1 MNATFAVV
9 QAVGFDLDRTL
20 YADVPEMGERIAWA
34 VAAEILKVKPELETI
49 ERVMEIYVPEC
60 RKVGSWS
67 KVLQSLGLAEPKQIV
82 NCCLETANII
92 DLIQPDDR
100 LAAIMR
106 QLSQRLYLFIITGSP
121 RNQSI
126 KKLAKLGI
134 DQKFFSFCLF
144 GDDPQFRPKTQPD
157 SYAYFLSQS
166 PFLPEQHVY
175 VGDNRESDIVIPR
188 ALGMKTVA
196 IGRSCSEADACI
208 ESIHEI
214 ENLFL

>member
-1 MNATFAVV
+1 MNTIFTAV
-9 QAVGFDLDRTL
+9 QAIGFDLDRTL

-34 VAAEILKVKPELETI
+34 VAIEILKLKPELETI

-60 RKVGSWS
+60 QRVGSWL
-67 KVLQSLGLAEPKQIV
+67 KVLQNLGLAEPKQII
-82 NCCLETANII
+82 NRCLETADIS

-100 LAAIMR
+100 LAAMMR
-106 QLSQRLYLFIITGSP
+106 QLSRRFYLFIITGSP

-134 DQKFFSFCLF
+134 NQKLFNFCLF

-166 PFLPEQHVY
+166 HFLPEQVAY
-175 VGDNRESDIVIPR
+175 VGDNRESDIMVPR
-188 ALGMKTVA
+188 ALGIKTVA
-196 IGRSCSEADACI
+196 VGHTCSEADTCI
-208 ESIHEI
+208 ENIYEI